1 MGVLTRTDTN
11 TKTDDAK
18 RVAQEAL
25 RGAGIGARR
34 GAKLGAARGAMQAL
48 TERARPDTG
57 RSKKKIAAGIAAI
70 GAALAAAGAYLVSR
84 GKQEA
89 AEEVAQPVTAPTPP
103 TQEAQ
108 NGSPG
113 QRVEIS

>member
-1 MGVLTRTDTN
+1 
-11 TKTDDAK
+11 
-18 RVAQEAL
+18 VAREAL

-48 TERARPDTG
+48 TERAKPDTG
-57 RSKKKIAAGIAAI
+57 RSKKKVAAGIAAI
-70 GAALAAAGAYLVSR
+70 GAALAAVGAYLVSR

-89 AEEVAQPVTAPTPP
+89 QEEVDQSATTPAPPP
-103 TQEAQ
+103 SDTT

-113 QRVEIS
+113 ERVQIS